1 MQSTRRRIITVH
13 THIFDGK
20 HISQIT
26 CTLSFLDIPPGWHL
40 HHIQVITL
48 NTSLSSTNI
57 SSASTRWKQ
66 APISHH
72 MITQSPGC
80 LSPRWY
86 MWQRT
91 NLFRHVYLQTLH
103 KIDWSSRINVAFT
116 ATYYHLIKHGYLQTL
131 QDRLALRNYH
141 RIHSDLLY
149 LVDMP
154 QAILT
159 LKSLV
164 NWICSITTEP
174 WRRKGILYHH

>member
-13 THIFDGK
+13 THI
-20 HISQIT
+20 SLT
-26 CTLSFLDIPPGWHL
+26 ENTFLKSHVHFPSWTYLRLTPASHSSHNLEYI
-40 HHIQVITL
+40 
-48 NTSLSSTNI
+48 LSSTNI